1 MSGTQKALYLTA
13 RAGQWVVGEAPIPRP
28 GPKDV
33 LVKVVSAALNPID
46 WKLVDSPFSS
56 IIQSYPFISG
66 TDGAGIVE
74 EAGEDVT
81 TLVKGDKMTEVHEAQ
96 KAQQHDGT
104 SSDSLWTHC
113 DMYSVF
119 QGYFANELATFQQ
132 YCLVPAAITAKIPDN
147 ISFDEAASI
156 PLGLAT
162 AVLAL
167 YNQDPKSDK
176 TLRFTPPWAEGGT
189 SQFAG
194 KPAFIIG
201 GSSSV
206 GQYAIQ
212 IAKLANFSPIITTA
226 SPHNTTLLASLGATH
241 ILDRALP
248 TSTILSKLPAL
259 ASGKPL
265 EFVYDAIS
273 LADTQ
278 ALAYQAACR
287 GGAVVLVLPEVIPE
301 ELKKENEGDG
311 DGVRVSGVFGSV
323 HHPDNRRCGEEMY
336 ARLTGW
342 LEKGIIK
349 PNRVEVLPNGLA
361 GIPDGLA
368 RLEAF
373 KVSGMKLIAR
383 PQETP

>member
-74 EAGEDVT
+74 DVGVDVT
-81 TLVKGDKMTEVHEAQ
+81 TLVKGDKI
-96 KAQQHDGT
+96 
-104 SSDSLWTHC
+104 
-113 DMYSVF
+113 VF
-119 QGYFANELATFQQ
+119 QGYFVNELATFQQ

-147 ISFDEAASI
+147 ISFDEAASV

-162 AVLAL
+162 VVLAL

-259 ASGKPL
+259 AAGKPL

-278 ALAYQAACR
+278 ALAYQAASP

-301 ELKKENEGDG
+301 ELKKSKGG
-311 DGVRVSGVFGSV
+311 DGVRVSGVFGNV

>member
-33 LVKVVSAALNPID
+33 LVKIISAALNPID

-66 TDGAGIVE
+66 TDGAGTVE
-74 EAGEDVT
+74 EVGADVT
-81 TLVKGDKMTEVHEAQ
+81 TLAKGDRI
-96 KAQQHDGT
+96 
-104 SSDSLWTHC
+104 
-113 DMYSVF
+113 VF

-132 YCLVPAAITAKIPDN
+132 YCLVPAAITAKIPYN
-147 ISFDEAASI
+147 ISFDQAASI

-162 AVLAL
+162 VVLAL
-167 YNQDPKSDK
+167 YNQDPNTDKS
-176 TLRFTPPWAEGGT
+176 LRFTPPWAEGGT
-189 SQFAG
+189 TQFAG

-226 SPHNTTLLASLGATH
+226 SAHNASLLTSLGATH
-241 ILDRALP
+241 VLDRVLP
-248 TSTILSKLPAL
+248 ASTILAELPRL
-259 ASGKPL
+259 TEGKPI

-273 LADTQ
+273 LTDTQ
-278 ALAYQAACR
+278 SLAYQAVAP
-287 GGAVVLVLPEVIPE
+287 GGAVVLVLPEVIPA
-301 ELKKENEGDG
+301 ELKKEGDG
-311 DGVRVSGVFGSV
+311 KKVSGVFGNV
-323 HHPDNRRCGEEMY
+323 HHPDNRKCGEELY
-336 ARLTGW
+336 ARLTEW

-349 PNRVEVLPNGLA
+349 PNKVEVLPGGLA

-373 KVSGMKLIAR
+373 KISGTKLIAR